1 MSERPDD
8 AKQAWSRV
16 GERFAALGK
25 RVAEHY
31 QETGGTDQEA
41 AAEAE
46 KALERAAKE
55 VVEVVQRGVDTVG
68 KTFKD
73 QEAGNDLTQ
82 ALNALGEAIT
92 ATGREAGDA
101 IRGRKDTPPEPP
113 APPTD
118 TA

>member
-8 AKQAWSRV
+8 AKEAWSRV

-25 RVAEHY
+25 RIAEHY
-31 QETGGTDQEA
+31 QQTGETDQEA

-82 ALNALGEAIT
+82 ALNALGEAIA

-101 IRGRKDTPPEPP
+101 IRGRKDSPEPP
-113 APPTD
+113 AQTD
-118 TA
+118 TT